1 MAQGAGGADSLV
13 RLVEAESAH
22 LIEVDGVALRKV
34 IGPATFLHNN
44 TYLKCDTALWNVNTN
59 IIDAIGNVEILQEN
73 TSLTSDRIEY
83 VANDNLA
90 KFRGALVQL
99 FDREGNVLK
108 TNYLDYNTKDS
119 IATFFN
125 GASLKSS
132 DNKVIES
139 INGMYYSKEN
149 LFTFM
154 DQVQMFADS
163 VFISTTELEYYTQ
176 TDVAVFKKMTTGW
189 KDSSMLYANQGRYH
203 RRLELFE
210 LDKDAYIMDPTHELW
225 ADRLLYYRNTGD
237 ADLYSNVQILDTVQS
252 SIAMADKIV
261 YRPSLKRIELMD
273 SPVAAMYSVENGVA
287 DTLFLAADSII
298 FHVERM
304 CDVDSAQIAHAK
316 ERLQL
321 SGTDPIAIHDKQRR
335 EAKKSKHSQ
344 GDKTLSG
351 KDVRGEGLKK
361 DDSNEGALERGTKK
375 GMLNSDGEIAGIPLA
390 AQDTIMPVAADTLAG
405 TLLRDTSDVNFIDA
419 FHNVKFYRSDVQG
432 KCDSLVFT
440 GIDSMARFYSN
451 PVMWQDGKNQF
462 SADSIQALIKSNSL
476 NKINL
481 ITNAFIIAQEDS
493 VHFNQ
498 IKSTEMAAYFKDNE
512 LYRFDALGGVTAL
525 FYMMEDSVIT
535 LMDREECRMMSVKL
549 KNNEVQRVRS
559 IEDLKQ
565 NVYPVYNL
573 PDEEQKLKGFNWRG
587 EERPLTR
594 WEITKRK
601 VRKSCREE
609 IAGIRMP
616 DYSFTKKYFPELADE
631 ILELQKGLVK

>member
-1 MAQGAGGADSLV
+1 
-13 RLVEAESAH
+13 
-22 LIEVDGVALRKV
+22 
-34 IGPATFLHNN
+34 
-44 TYLKCDTALWNVNTN
+44 
-59 IIDAIGNVEILQEN
+59 
-73 TSLTSDRIEY
+73 
-83 VANDNLA
+83 
-90 KFRGALVQL
+90 
-99 FDREGNVLK
+99 
-108 TNYLDYNTKDS
+108 
-119 IATFFN
+119 
-125 GASLKSS
+125 
-132 DNKVIES
+132 
-139 INGMYYSKEN
+139 
-149 LFTFM
+149 
-154 DQVQMFADS
+154 
-163 VFISTTELEYYTQ
+163 
-176 TDVAVFKKMTTGW
+176 
-189 KDSSMLYANQGRYH
+189 
-203 RRLELFE
+203 
-210 LDKDAYIMDPTHELW
+210 
-225 ADRLLYYRNTGD
+225 
-237 ADLYSNVQILDTVQS
+237 
-252 SIAMADKIV
+252 
-261 YRPSLKRIELMD
+261 
-273 SPVAAMYSVENGVA
+273 
-287 DTLFLAADSII
+287 
-298 FHVERM
+298 
-304 CDVDSAQIAHAK
+304 
-316 ERLQL
+316 
-321 SGTDPIAIHDKQRR
+321 
-335 EAKKSKHSQ
+335 
-344 GDKTLSG
+344 
-351 KDVRGEGLKK
+351 LKK

-535 LMDREECRMMSVKL
+535 LMDREECRMMTVKL

-565 NVYPVYNL
+565 NVFPVYNL

>member
-1 MAQGAGGADSLV
+1 MHFQLPGMAQGTGGADSLV

-73 TSLTSDRIEY
+73 TSLTSDTIEY

-335 EAKKSKHSQ
+335 EARKSKHPQ
-344 GDKTLSG
+344 
-351 KDVRGEGLKK
+351 

-375 GMLNSDGEIAGIPLA
+375 GMLNSDGEIAGLPLV

-535 LMDREECRMMSVKL
+535 LMDREECRMMTVKL

-565 NVYPVYNL
+565 NVFPVYNL